1 MRLFC
6 VPSPTLGLAGGRG
19 GRAPPPA
26 EVVRGRPPLITPPA
40 PASNVLDALTF
51 LSGERAIAFLVTW
64 VAAFVLW
71 GLLRRGPLWRG
82 AAGGRLAPPPGGPA
96 WGRGGPPSP
105 PRPPGAGGRPRPPP
119 PPSPP
124 RTRRA
129 HRP

>member
-71 GLLRRGPLWRG
+71 GLLRRGPLWRR
-82 AAGGRLAPPPGGPA
+82 AAGGPPAPPAGGAPGG
-96 WGRGGPPSP
+96 GGGPP
-105 PRPPGAGGRPRPPP
+105 PRPPP
-119 PPSPP
+119 PRARARSP
-124 RTRRA
+124 
-129 HRP
+129 RPPPHHPPP